1 VKTAGRTDT
10 GLVRTN
16 NEDAIVFNEKT
27 GVLVVC
33 DGVGGHAGGE
43 TAAAMAVSVFREG
56 YRHRAGFE
64 QRDPREEAEFLRQ
77 LIDRANGAIHRIA
90 SKPGLTEMGTT
101 LVALSAARNSVV
113 VAHVGDSRAYRFR
126 RGKLKRLTRD
136 HSVSESKKWLGIFP
150 RSEEDHRRDPLRNV
164 VLRALGPEPDVTS
177 EVAIHNRKP
186 GDIFLLCTDG
196 LSDYV
201 STKDVVW
208 TLQEK
213 GEDLKA
219 AANALI
225 DIANRNGGH
234 DNITVGLMQF

>member
-10 GLVRTN
+10 GLVRTH
-16 NEDAIVFNEKT
+16 NEDAIATNDKA
-27 GVLVVC
+27 GILVVA

-56 YRHRAGFE
+56 YRHRGDFE
-64 QRDPREEAEFLRQ
+64 QRAPAEEKDYLKRIIQ
-77 LIDRANGAIHRIA
+77 KANAAIHRIA
-90 SKPGLTEMGTT
+90 SRPGLKEMGTT
-101 LVALSAARNSVV
+101 LVAVSAAKNSVV

-136 HSVSESKKWLGIFP
+136 HSVAESKKWFGLFS
-150 RSEEDHRRDPLRNV
+150 RSEEEHRRDPLRNV
-164 VLRALGPEPDVTS
+164 VLRALGPDPEVTS
-177 EVAIHNRKP
+177 ELSVHVRKP
-186 GDIFLLCTDG
+186 GDLFLLCTDG

-201 STKDVVW
+201 SEKDVVW

-213 GEDLKA
+213 GEDLAGA
-219 AANALI
+219 ASALI
-225 DIANRNGGH
+225 DLANRNGGH